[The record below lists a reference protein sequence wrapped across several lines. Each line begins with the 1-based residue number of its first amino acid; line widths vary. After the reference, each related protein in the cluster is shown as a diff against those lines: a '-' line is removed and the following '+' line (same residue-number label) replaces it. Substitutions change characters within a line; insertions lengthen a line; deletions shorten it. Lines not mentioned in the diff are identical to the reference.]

1 MDNGKNEIQDSGQNN
16 EVNTESLEKIN
27 LEKDSNESN
36 IKIINLDENNKNE
49 SKENN
54 IDDTDNDEL
63 IDLINF
69 IIQIKNQNNIQENQI
84 IEKEKQKN
92 IIK

>member
-63 IDLINF
+63 IDLNDF

-84 IEKEKQKN
+84 IEKEKQKS
-92 IIK
+92 IIQ